1 MLFFTVTIALFQ
13 DDPTADMSTEYF
25 PMVMPHLYPV
35 LIGVYLYLWLLSA
48 VIFIRS
54 TYRILNGK
62 R

>member
-1 MLFFTVTIALFQ
+1 MHAFFAVTIALFW
-13 DDPTADMSTEYF
+13 DDPTADMGTEYF

-35 LIGVYLYLWLLSA
+35 LIGVYLWLLSA